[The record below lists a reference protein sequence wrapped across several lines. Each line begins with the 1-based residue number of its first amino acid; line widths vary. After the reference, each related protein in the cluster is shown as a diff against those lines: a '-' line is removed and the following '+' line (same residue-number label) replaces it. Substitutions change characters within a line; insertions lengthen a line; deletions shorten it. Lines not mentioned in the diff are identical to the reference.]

1 MNLESSLG
9 QKSASAVIASS
20 NPRFLKAILG
30 SLESRGWFSEAAHSG
45 ADALAKVESS
55 GCQALVLDRW
65 LPDLEVHELIK
76 IVKSQNPNVDIFLM
90 DSSTGEPVVSRDV
103 PRYASTR
110 QLLQILQDPEEA
122 RTEVQDPD
130 PIPEPV
136 EVAPA
141 QPAVQPLPGMM
152 GTSSVMGQVY
162 RMVRR
167 VAFRDTAVLLTGE
180 TGTGKELVARAVHGL
195 SRRSSNPFI
204 IVNCAAIPEALLE
217 SELFGYVRGAFTG
230 AVQSRVGRIHAAQG
244 GTLFLDEIGELP
256 PSMQAKLLRFLQEG
270 EVQRLG
276 SSDLFRVDVRVVAA
290 TNSNLTEAVRAGKFR
305 LDLFYRLSV
314 FPIELPPLQERADD
328 ILLLA
333 EDFLFNLCRD
343 AQVPPMKI
351 SPAAGRLLRHY
362 SWPGNVRELQH
373 VIERAF
379 ILADSEFV
387 LQPDHFSS
395 VSHR

>member
-1 MNLESSLG
+1 MDLASSLG
-9 QKSASAVIASS
+9 QESASAVIASS

-30 SLESRGWFSEAAHSG
+30 SLDSRGWSSEAAHSG

-110 QLLQILQDPEEA
+110 QLLQILQDPKGA
-122 RTEVQDPD
+122 STEVQDPE
-130 PIPEPV
+130 PIPKPV
-136 EVAPA
+136 EVAPP
-141 QPAVQPLPGMM
+141 QPDVQPLPGML
-152 GTSSVMGQVY
+152 GTSSVMNQVY

-180 TGTGKELVARAVHGL
+180 TGTGKELVARAIHGI
-195 SRRSSNPFI
+195 SRRSSNPFV

-230 AVQSRVGRIHAAQG
+230 AVQSRIGRIHAAQG

-290 TNSNLTEAVRAGKFR
+290 TNSNLTEEIRAGRFR
-305 LDLFYRLSV
+305 RDLFYRLSV
-314 FPIELPPLQERADD
+314 FPIEMPPLQERADD

-333 EDFLFNLCRD
+333 EDFLGNLCRD
-343 AQVPPMKI
+343 AQVPPMQI

-395 VSHR
+395 VSHC